1 MTNYAPLIETADRA
15 VDREASAEGR
25 HLVRLERV
33 FPTSIDDAWDA
44 ITNPGRIPRWFM
56 PISGDLR
63 PGGRY
68 QLEGNAG
75 GTVERCDPPR
85 AFTATWEFAGQVSH
99 IEVSLAPLDEESTR
113 ISLIHIVPDDDHWRR
128 FGPGAV
134 GVGWDMGMLGLT
146 LYLES
151 GSSMTPE
158 EAMAWMMSEDG
169 ARFMRRSNDAWAEAA
184 IAGGADEHLA
194 RAAAARTIAFYT
206 GTEPPAEG

>member
-1 MTNYAPLIETADRA
+1 MTDYAPLVATADRA
-15 VDREASAEGR
+15 IDREASAEGR

-33 FPTSIDDAWDA
+33 FSTSIDDTWDA

-99 IEVSLAPLDEESTR
+99 IEVSLAPVNEESTR
-113 ISLIHIVPDDDHWRR
+113 VSLIHIVPDDDHWRR

-184 IAGGADEHLA
+184 IAAGEDGHLA

>member
-1 MTNYAPLIETADRA
+1 MTNYAPLVATADRA
-15 VDREASAEGR
+15 IDREASAEGR

-33 FPTSIDDAWDA
+33 FSTSIDDTWDA

-99 IEVSLAPLDEESTR
+99 IEVSLAPVNEESTR
-113 ISLIHIVPDDDHWRR
+113 VSLIHIVPDDDHWRR

-184 IAGGADEHLA
+184 IAAGEDGHLA